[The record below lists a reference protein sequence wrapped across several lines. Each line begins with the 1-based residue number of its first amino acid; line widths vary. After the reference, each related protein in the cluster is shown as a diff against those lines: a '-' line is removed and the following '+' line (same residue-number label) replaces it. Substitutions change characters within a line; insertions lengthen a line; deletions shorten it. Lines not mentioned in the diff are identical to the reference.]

1 MNIGGGNP
9 KLSSN
14 LKHSKASLKK
24 LYKSRLTYKKSWE
37 EKYFLYVLI
46 NIGENHRG
54 GGETLLKGGKS
65 QGSLPLYQTLIAR
78 VVKPRIPLSYSKRSC
93 KIHARLI
100 EGRCWCGA
108 RCW

>member
-24 LYKSRLTYKKSWE
+24 LYKSRLTYKKSLE

-46 NIGENHRG
+46 SIGENHRG
-54 GGETLLKGGKS
+54 EETLFRGGGNPRVPPPPS
-65 QGSLPLYQTLIAR
+65 VSNPAR
-78 VVKPRIPLSYSKRSC
+78 LTGATWKEESALVCLES
-93 KIHARLI
+93 LI
-100 EGRCWCGA
+100 EGWCSG
-108 RCW
+108 

>member
-9 KLSSN
+9 KRSN

-46 NIGENHRG
+46 SIGENHRG
-54 GGETLLKGGKS
+54 GGGGGGGETLLRGGNPRVPP
-65 QGSLPLYQTLIAR
+65 PLYQTLLCIF
-78 VVKPRIPLSYSKRSC
+78 
-93 KIHARLI
+93 
-100 EGRCWCGA
+100 
-108 RCW
+108 